1 MSKDLQL
8 EDKRL
13 MTAYTQN
20 RELSWLKFNKRVLE
34 EADDSTVPLCERLK
48 FVEIF
53 TSNLDEFFMVR
64 VGSLLG
70 LEAMD
75 PEKRDNKSMMTATEQ
90 LHAIFDKVRELYVQR
105 DRVFAYLRRKLLEKG
120 IGHVDIHELSKKQ
133 YEELETVFQDC
144 ILPVLSPQI
153 IDKHHPFPH
162 LDNKK
167 LYVSA
172 ILKGKKS

>member
-1 MSKDLQL
+1 MSKTLQL
-8 EDKRL
+8 EDKKL

-75 PEKRDNKSMMTATEQ
+75 PKKRDNKSMMTATEQ
-90 LHAIFDKVRELYVQR
+90 LHAIFDKVGELYIQR

-153 IDKHHPFPH
+153 IDLLFSKER
-162 LDNKK
+162 
-167 LYVSA
+167 
-172 ILKGKKS
+172 KS